1 MLVTNCVIVLRGLF
15 MIERPVSAESVTMT
29 RRNFLTVPLALCASS
44 AALPALSQSSELEGG
59 VLRVGVLTHYKPFSF
74 VDGHLQ
80 GFDVEVL
87 KRLASIL
94 KLELK
99 IQTEGMATLQKKLSS
114 GEISVIANQLLTT
127 PENRRQFD
135 FVRGYAANQ
144 LVCVQHEDDS
154 RDFLNLD
161 DLLGKKLGV
170 LANTGVEDQARGAL
184 GKSVLSFAS
193 IDQAFKQLA
202 EKKLDAVLEESL
214 IADFY
219 IERDALPIKVTS
231 PFAPPLSAGWAVRKG
246 NRAVAQRLSE
256 GVQTL
261 LSDGSF
267 KPISSK
273 WFGYDVSRPNV
284 SHTSLPR

>member
-1 MLVTNCVIVLRGLF
+1 
-15 MIERPVSAESVTMT
+15 
-29 RRNFLTVPLALCASS
+29 
-44 AALPALSQSSELEGG
+44 
-59 VLRVGVLTHYKPFSF
+59 
-74 VDGHLQ
+74 
-80 GFDVEVL
+80 
-87 KRLASIL
+87 
-94 KLELK
+94 
-99 IQTEGMATLQKKLSS
+99 
-114 GEISVIANQLLTT
+114 LTT
-127 PENRRQFD
+127 TENRRQFD

-144 LVCVQHEDDS
+144 LVCVQHEEDS
-154 RDFLNLD
+154 RDFLGLD

-170 LANTGVEDQARGAL
+170 LADTGVEDQARGAL

-193 IDQAFKQLA
+193 IDVAFKQLA

-219 IERDALPIKVTS
+219 IERDGLPIKVAA

-246 NRAVAQRLSE
+246 NKALAQRLSE
-256 GVQTL
+256 AVQIL

-267 KPISSK
+267 KPISNR

>member
-1 MLVTNCVIVLRGLF
+1 
-15 MIERPVSAESVTMT
+15 MIERPVSAERLTMT
-29 RRNFLTVPLALCASS
+29 RRNFLTLPLALCASS
-44 AALPALSQSSELEGG
+44 AALPAFSQPAELEGG

-154 RDFLNLD
+154 RDFLSLD

-184 GKSVLSFAS
+184 GKSVLSFGS

-246 NRAVAQRLSE
+246 NRALAQRLSE

-267 KPISSK
+267 KTISSK

>member
-1 MLVTNCVIVLRGLF
+1 
-15 MIERPVSAESVTMT
+15 MIERPVSAERLTMT
-29 RRNFLTVPLALCASS
+29 RRNFLTLPLALCASS
-44 AALPALSQSSELEGG
+44 AALPAFSQSAELEGG

-154 RDFLNLD
+154 RDFLSLD

-193 IDQAFKQLA
+193 IDLAFKQLA

-246 NRAVAQRLSE
+246 NRALAQRLSE

-267 KPISSK
+267 KTISSK

>member
-1 MLVTNCVIVLRGLF
+1 
-15 MIERPVSAESVTMT
+15 
-29 RRNFLTVPLALCASS
+29 
-44 AALPALSQSSELEGG
+44 
-59 VLRVGVLTHYKPFSF
+59 
-74 VDGHLQ
+74 VDGQLQ
-80 GFDVEVL
+80 GFDVDVL
-87 KRLASIL
+87 QRLASVL
-94 KLELK
+94 KVDLK
-99 IQTEGMATLQKKLSS
+99 IQMEGMVNLQKKLST

-154 RDFLNLD
+154 RDFLSLD
-161 DLLGKKLGV
+161 DLVGKKLGV
-170 LANTGVEDQARGAL
+170 LAHTGVEDQARGAL
-184 GKSVLSFAS
+184 GKAVLSFPS
-193 IDQAFKQLA
+193 IDLAFKQLG

-219 IERDALPIKVTS
+219 IERDHLPIKVTS

-246 NRAVAQRLSE
+246 NKVLAQRLSE

-267 KPISSK
+267 KLISSK

>member
-1 MLVTNCVIVLRGLF
+1 
-15 MIERPVSAESVTMT
+15 
-29 RRNFLTVPLALCASS
+29 LCASA
-44 AALPALSQSSELEGG
+44 AALPVFSQALELESG

-74 VDGHLQ
+74 VDGQLQ
-80 GFDVEVL
+80 GFDVDVL
-87 KRLASIL
+87 KRLASVL

-99 IQTEGMATLQKKLSS
+99 IQTDGMTNLQKKLSS

-135 FVRGYAANQ
+135 FVRSYAANQ

-154 RDFLNLD
+154 RDFLSLD

-184 GKSVLSFAS
+184 GKAVLAFPS
-193 IDQAFKQLA
+193 IDLAFKQLA

-214 IADFY
+214 IADYY
-219 IERDALPIKVTS
+219 IERDALPIKVAS

-246 NRAVAQRLSE
+246 NKALAQRLSE

-261 LSDGSF
+261 LSDGSL
-267 KPISSK
+267 KQISSK

-284 SHTSLPR
+284 SHTTLPR

>member
-1 MLVTNCVIVLRGLF
+1 
-15 MIERPVSAESVTMT
+15 MIERPVFSESLWMT
-29 RRNFLTVPLALCASS
+29 RRSFLTAPLALFVVSAVSS
-44 AALPALSQSSELEGG
+44 VAAQPLELEGG

-74 VDGHLQ
+74 VDGQLQ

-87 KRLASIL
+87 KRVAAIL
-94 KLELK
+94 KVDVQ
-99 IQTEGMATLQKKLSS
+99 IQTEGMANLQKKLSS

-127 PENRRQFD
+127 PENRLQFD

-144 LVCVQHEDDS
+144 LVCVQHEDDP
-154 RDFLNLD
+154 RDFFSLD

-170 LANTGVEDQARGAL
+170 LANTGVEEQARGAL

-193 IDQAFKQLA
+193 IDLAFKQLA

-214 IADFY
+214 IADYY
-219 IERDALPIKVTS
+219 IERDALPIKVAS
-231 PFAPPLSAGWAVRKG
+231 PFAPPLSAGWAVKKG
-246 NRAVAQRLSE
+246 NKTLSQRLSE
-256 GVQTL
+256 GVQTML
-261 LSDGSF
+261 RDGSF
-267 KPISSK
+267 KPISTQ

>member
-1 MLVTNCVIVLRGLF
+1 
-15 MIERPVSAESVTMT
+15 MIDQPVSAGRENMT
-29 RRNFLTVPLALCASS
+29 RRNFLTVPLALCAP
-44 AALPALSQSSELEGG
+44 ATALSVLAQTPELEAG

-74 VDGHLQ
+74 VEGQLQ
-80 GFDVEVL
+80 GFDIDVL
-87 KRLASIL
+87 KRLAAIL
-94 KLELK
+94 KVELK
-99 IQTEGMATLQKKLSS
+99 IQPEGMANLQKKLVT
-114 GEISVIANQLLTT
+114 GEIAVIANQLLTT

-135 FVRGYAANQ
+135 FVRAYAANQ

-154 RDFLNLD
+154 RDFLSLD

-170 LANTGVEDQARGAL
+170 LANTGVEEQARGAL
-184 GKSVLSFAS
+184 GKSVLAFAS
-193 IDQAFKQLA
+193 IDLAFKQLA

-219 IERDALPIKVTS
+219 IERDGLPIKVTS

-246 NRAVAQRLSE
+246 NKALAQRLSE
-256 GVQTL
+256 AVQTL

-267 KPISSK
+267 KPISAK
-273 WFGYDVSRPNV
+273 WFGYDVSRPSV

>member
-1 MLVTNCVIVLRGLF
+1 
-15 MIERPVSAESVTMT
+15 MIDRPFFAEAVNMT
-29 RRNFLTVPLALCASS
+29 RRNFLKIPLGLS
-44 AALPALSQSSELEGG
+44 AAATALSVLAQPPELEGG
-59 VLRVGVLTHYKPFSF
+59 VLRVGVLTHYRPFSF

-80 GFDVEVL
+80 GFDIDVL
-87 KRLASIL
+87 KRLATVL
-94 KLELK
+94 KVELK
-99 IQTEGMATLQKKLSS
+99 IQTEGMASLQKKLSS

-154 RDFLNLD
+154 RDFLSLD
-161 DLLGKKLGV
+161 DLLGKRLGV
-170 LANTGVEDQARGAL
+170 LANTGVEEQARGAL
-184 GKSVLSFAS
+184 GKSVLSFPS
-193 IDQAFKQLA
+193 IDLAFKQLA
-202 EKKLDAVLEESL
+202 DKKLDAVLEESL

-219 IERDALPIKVTS
+219 IERDRLPIKVTS

-246 NRAVAQRLSE
+246 NKVLAQRLSE

-261 LSDGSF
+261 LSDGSL
-267 KPISSK
+267 KPISSR

>member
-1 MLVTNCVIVLRGLF
+1 
-15 MIERPVSAESVTMT
+15 MIDRPMSMGRLPIT
-29 RRNFLTVPLALCASS
+29 RRNFVTLPLALCASA
-44 AALPALSQSSELEGG
+44 AALPVFSQALELESG

-74 VDGHLQ
+74 VDGQLQ
-80 GFDVEVL
+80 GFDVDVL
-87 KRLASIL
+87 KRLASVL

-99 IQTEGMATLQKKLSS
+99 IQTDGMTNLQKKLSS

-135 FVRGYAANQ
+135 FVRSYAANQ

-154 RDFLNLD
+154 RDFLSLD

-184 GKSVLSFAS
+184 GKAVLAFPS
-193 IDQAFKQLA
+193 IDLAFKQLA

-214 IADFY
+214 IADYY
-219 IERDALPIKVTS
+219 IERDALPIKVAS

-246 NRAVAQRLSE
+246 NKALAQRLSE

-261 LSDGSF
+261 LSDGSL
-267 KPISSK
+267 KQISSK

-284 SHTSLPR
+284 SHTTLPR

>member
-1 MLVTNCVIVLRGLF
+1 
-15 MIERPVSAESVTMT
+15 MIERPDLSESLCMT
-29 RRNFLTVPLALCASS
+29 RRSFLTAPLALCVVS
-44 AALPALSQSSELEGG
+44 AVSPVAAQPLELEGG

-74 VDGHLQ
+74 VDGQLQ

-87 KRLASIL
+87 KRVAAIL
-94 KLELK
+94 KVDVQ
-99 IQTEGMATLQKKLSS
+99 IQTEGMTNLQKKLSS

-144 LVCVQHEDDS
+144 LVCVQHEDDA
-154 RDFLNLD
+154 RDFLSLD

-170 LANTGVEDQARGAL
+170 LANTGVEEQARGAL

-193 IDQAFKQLA
+193 IDLAFKQLA

-214 IADFY
+214 IADYY
-219 IERDALPIKVTS
+219 IERDALPIKVAS
-231 PFAPPLSAGWAVRKG
+231 PFAPPLSAGWAVKKG
-246 NRAVAQRLSE
+246 NKTLSQRLSE
-256 GVQTL
+256 GVQTML
-261 LSDGSF
+261 RDGSF
-267 KPISSK
+267 KPISTQ

-284 SHTSLPR
+284 SHTALPR

>member
-1 MLVTNCVIVLRGLF
+1 
-15 MIERPVSAESVTMT
+15 MIERPDFSESLCMT
-29 RRNFLTVPLALCASS
+29 RRSFLTAPLALCVVS
-44 AALPALSQSSELEGG
+44 AVSPVAAQPLELEGG

-74 VDGHLQ
+74 VDGQLQ

-87 KRLASIL
+87 KRVAAIL
-94 KLELK
+94 KVDVQ
-99 IQTEGMATLQKKLSS
+99 IQSEGMANLQKKLSS

-144 LVCVQHEDDS
+144 LVCVQHEDDA
-154 RDFLNLD
+154 RDFLSLD

-170 LANTGVEDQARGAL
+170 LANTGVEEQARGAL

-193 IDQAFKQLA
+193 IDLAFQQLA

-214 IADFY
+214 IADYY
-219 IERDALPIKVTS
+219 IERDALPIKVAS
-231 PFAPPLSAGWAVRKG
+231 PFAPPLSAGWAVKKG
-246 NRAVAQRLSE
+246 NKTLSQRLSE
-256 GVQTL
+256 GVQTML
-261 LSDGSF
+261 RDGSF
-267 KPISSK
+267 KPISTQ

-284 SHTSLPR
+284 SHTALPR

>member
-1 MLVTNCVIVLRGLF
+1 MN
-15 MIERPVSAESVTMT
+15 ERPVSAERLTMT
-29 RRNFLTVPLALCASS
+29 RRNFLTLPLALCASS
-44 AALPALSQSSELEGG
+44 TALPAFSQPAELEGG

-154 RDFLNLD
+154 RDFLSLD

-231 PFAPPLSAGWAVRKG
+231 PFAPPLTAGWAVRKG
-246 NRAVAQRLSE
+246 NRALAQRLSE

-267 KPISSK
+267 KTISSK

>member
-1 MLVTNCVIVLRGLF
+1 
-15 MIERPVSAESVTMT
+15 MIERPDLSESLCMT
-29 RRNFLTVPLALCASS
+29 RRIFLTAPLALCVVS
-44 AALPALSQSSELEGG
+44 AVSPVAAQPLELEGG

-74 VDGHLQ
+74 VDGQLQ

-87 KRLASIL
+87 KRVAAIL
-94 KLELK
+94 KVDVQ
-99 IQTEGMATLQKKLSS
+99 IQTEGMANLQKKLSS

-144 LVCVQHEDDS
+144 LVCVQHEDDA
-154 RDFLNLD
+154 RDFLSLD

-170 LANTGVEDQARGAL
+170 LANTGVEEQARGAL

-193 IDQAFKQLA
+193 IDLAFKQLA

-214 IADFY
+214 IADYY
-219 IERDALPIKVTS
+219 IERDALPIKVAS
-231 PFAPPLSAGWAVRKG
+231 PFAPPLSAGWAVMKG
-246 NRAVAQRLSE
+246 NKTLSQRLSE
-256 GVQTL
+256 GVQTML
-261 LSDGSF
+261 RDGSF
-267 KPISSK
+267 KPISTQ

-284 SHTSLPR
+284 SHTALPR

>member
-1 MLVTNCVIVLRGLF
+1 
-15 MIERPVSAESVTMT
+15 MIERPDFSESLCMT
-29 RRNFLTVPLALCASS
+29 RRSFLTAPLALCVVFAVSPV
-44 AALPALSQSSELEGG
+44 AAQPLELEGG

-74 VDGHLQ
+74 VDGQLQ

-87 KRLASIL
+87 KRVAAIL
-94 KLELK
+94 KVDVQ
-99 IQTEGMATLQKKLSS
+99 IQSGGMANLQKKLSS

-144 LVCVQHEDDS
+144 LVCVQHEDDA
-154 RDFLNLD
+154 RDFLSLD

-170 LANTGVEDQARGAL
+170 LANTGVEEQARGAL

-193 IDQAFKQLA
+193 IDLAFKQLA

-214 IADFY
+214 IADYY
-219 IERDALPIKVTS
+219 IERDALPIKVAS
-231 PFAPPLSAGWAVRKG
+231 PFAPPLSAGWAVKKG
-246 NRAVAQRLSE
+246 NKTLSQRLSE
-256 GVQTL
+256 GVQTML
-261 LSDGSF
+261 RDGSF
-267 KPISSK
+267 KPISTQ

-284 SHTSLPR
+284 SHTALPR

>member
-1 MLVTNCVIVLRGLF
+1 MN
-15 MIERPVSAESVTMT
+15 ERPVSAERLTMT
-29 RRNFLTVPLALCASS
+29 RRNFLTLPLALCASS
-44 AALPALSQSSELEGG
+44 TALPAFSQPAELEGG

-154 RDFLNLD
+154 RDFLSLD

-246 NRAVAQRLSE
+246 NRALAQRLSE

-267 KPISSK
+267 KTISSK

>member
-1 MLVTNCVIVLRGLF
+1 
-15 MIERPVSAESVTMT
+15 MIERPDFSESLCMT
-29 RRNFLTVPLALCASS
+29 RRSFLTAPLALCVVS
-44 AALPALSQSSELEGG
+44 AVSPVAAQPLELEGG

-74 VDGHLQ
+74 VDGQLQ

-87 KRLASIL
+87 KRVAAIL
-94 KLELK
+94 KVDVQ
-99 IQTEGMATLQKKLSS
+99 IQSEGMANLQKKLSS

-154 RDFLNLD
+154 RDFLSLD

-170 LANTGVEDQARGAL
+170 LANTGVEEQARGAL

-193 IDQAFKQLA
+193 IDLAFQQLA

-214 IADFY
+214 IADYY
-219 IERDALPIKVTS
+219 IERDALPIKVAS
-231 PFAPPLSAGWAVRKG
+231 PFAPPLSAGWAVKKG
-246 NRAVAQRLSE
+246 NKILSQRLSE
-256 GVQTL
+256 GVQTML
-261 LSDGSF
+261 RDGSF
-267 KPISSK
+267 KPISTQ

-284 SHTSLPR
+284 SHTALPR

>member
-1 MLVTNCVIVLRGLF
+1 
-15 MIERPVSAESVTMT
+15 MIDRPFSAETVNMT
-29 RRNFLTVPLALCASS
+29 RRNFLKLPLGLS
-44 AALPALSQSSELEGG
+44 AAATALSVLAQAPELEGG
-59 VLRVGVLTHYKPFSF
+59 VLRVGVLTHYRPFSF

-80 GFDVEVL
+80 GFDIDVL
-87 KRLASIL
+87 KRLATVL
-94 KLELK
+94 KVELK
-99 IQTEGMATLQKKLSS
+99 IQTEGMASLQKKLSS

-154 RDFLNLD
+154 RDFLSLD
-161 DLLGKKLGV
+161 DLLGKRLGV
-170 LANTGVEDQARGAL
+170 LANTGVEEQARGAL
-184 GKSVLSFAS
+184 GKSVLSFPS
-193 IDQAFKQLA
+193 IDLAFKQLA

-219 IERDALPIKVTS
+219 IERDRLPIKVTS

-246 NRAVAQRLSE
+246 NKVLAQRLSD

-261 LSDGSF
+261 LSDGSL
-267 KPISSK
+267 KPISSR

>member
-1 MLVTNCVIVLRGLF
+1 
-15 MIERPVSAESVTMT
+15 MIDRPFFAEAVNMT
-29 RRNFLTVPLALCASS
+29 RRNFLKVPLGLS
-44 AALPALSQSSELEGG
+44 AAATALSVLAQPPELEGG
-59 VLRVGVLTHYKPFSF
+59 VLRVGVLTHYRPFSF

-80 GFDVEVL
+80 GFDIDVL
-87 KRLASIL
+87 KRLATVL
-94 KLELK
+94 KVELK
-99 IQTEGMATLQKKLSS
+99 IQTEGMASLQKKLSS

-154 RDFLNLD
+154 RDFLSLD
-161 DLLGKKLGV
+161 DLLGKRLGV
-170 LANTGVEDQARGAL
+170 LANTGVEEQARGAL
-184 GKSVLSFAS
+184 GKSVLSFPS
-193 IDQAFKQLA
+193 IDLAFKQLA
-202 EKKLDAVLEESL
+202 DKKLDAVLEESL

-219 IERDALPIKVTS
+219 IERDRLPIKVTS

-246 NRAVAQRLSE
+246 NKVLAQRLSE

-261 LSDGSF
+261 LSDGSL
-267 KPISSK
+267 KPISSR

>member
-1 MLVTNCVIVLRGLF
+1 
-15 MIERPVSAESVTMT
+15 MIERPVSAEGVSMT

-44 AALPALSQSSELEGG
+44 AALPVFSQPAKLDGS
-59 VLRVGVLTHYKPFSF
+59 VLRVGVLTHYRPFSF
-74 VDGHLQ
+74 VEGHLQ
-80 GFDVEVL
+80 GFDVDVL

-99 IQTEGMATLQKKLSS
+99 IQTEGMANLQKKLSN

-144 LVCVQHEDDS
+144 LVCVQHENDS
-154 RDFLNLD
+154 RDFLSLD

-184 GKSVLSFAS
+184 GKSVISFAS

-246 NRAVAQRLSE
+246 NRALAQRLSE

-267 KPISSK
+267 KTISTR